1 MALHCRQPWRS
12 VPFLDNIKA
21 LVGMQTGRDGLLQGW
36 KSRVLLRVS
45 FHINDYT
52 QCPRQTIRVRHP
64 AHSHIEGLC
73 PGVSVKIRLRNQSI
87 VLITAI
93 AIDDDGIVADSVQS
107 GQCCASL
114 GLETARPTREAGGG
128 TFGLIQQKSQVTRT
142 QTTAELQ
149 VRGEVTRYSSGD
161 VISHTAVQVGQCQ
174 SVSQSVILIWYAAAV
189 SISSCAWTPH
199 SAASPATLHNP
210 TAAPAFSN
218 VNSRSRYTVM
228 N

>member
-1 MALHCRQPWRS
+1 M
-12 VPFLDNIKA
+12 
-21 LVGMQTGRDGLLQGW
+21 
-36 KSRVLLRVS
+36 LLRVS

-114 GLETARPTREAGGG
+114 GLETARPTREAGGWDLRADSAEIPSDQDPNHSRAPG
-128 TFGLIQQKSQVTRT
+128 AGGSNQV
-142 QTTAELQ
+142 LQ
-149 VRGEVTRYSSGD
+149 RRRHLTYCRPSRSV
-161 VISHTAVQVGQCQ
+161 
-174 SVSQSVILIWYAAAV
+174 SVSQSVILIWHAAAV